1 MGVRELDFEEGM
13 ASIQLNG
20 KRAAVYDVEARLRL
34 MRYDVVPSCY
44 DGYKEVRLVF
54 KLYYIL

>member
-1 MGVRELDFEEGM
+1 MAKEQLFMMLRLD
-13 ASIQLNG
+13 
-20 KRAAVYDVEARLRL
+20 LRL

-44 DGYKEVRLVF
+44 DGYKEVRLGL